1 MELSNKIHKYRIS
14 FVKEQNEYAKLKE
27 YNKTLNFNSIDDYIN
42 TKETNKKYIEDPK
55 EYFGHIW
62 TNWYD
67 FLQIDTSIYIQDK
80 HEWKKFCQNNN
91 VLTVKDYYN
100 LCDIHKQL
108 PRSPNK
114 FYIGFTNLGYELG
127 WKFPRFPKKKNIITN

>member
-14 FVKEQNEYAKLKE
+14 FVKEKNEYAKLKE

-42 TKETNKKYIEDPK
+42 TKETNEKYIEDPK

-67 FLQIDTSIYIQDK
+67 FLQIDTSIYPKNKEELIVIC
-80 HEWKKFCQNNN
+80 KKNNINTEKQYLSRIQNNN
-91 VLTVKDYYN
+91 IY
-100 LCDIHKQL
+100 L
-108 PRSPNK
+108 PLMPN
-114 FYIGFTNLGYELG
+114 ELYSDFSY
-127 WKFPRFPKKKNIITN
+127 KLL